1 MRVDKGRALLAR
13 VTSPFAVVF
22 ASLCLLA
29 GPAMAQDDSDA
40 GSRDSLAALDDENRA
55 TDEVV
60 VTGSRLR
67 RDTFSSVAP
76 LQVITSEVS
85 RNLGAVD
92 PGTILQ
98 DSSTSAGIQFDTTF
112 GGFVLDNGPGAST
125 ADLRGLGSER
135 TLVLLNGRRISPAG
149 VEGVPVSPDLNVI
162 PSTLVNRYEILLD
175 GASSVYG
182 SDAVS
187 GVANIILRKD
197 FDGLELEAYS
207 RIPEH
212 PNGVEDTISAA
223 WGANYDRGFFGIGA
237 EYTRGDSV
245 TFADRPWTEDCETY
259 REQTTTGEIRTTNI
273 AYAEQYGMK
282 TSPCVISFG
291 SQRVFDN
298 NGMFGSIY
306 FTEGTSN
313 VGIPNWSEATGGFD
327 LVLDQDGDGAPDVDF
342 TDYFIASE
350 DNASHLLPERE
361 RISFMAYGEYTFAGD
376 MNVTPYFE
384 ATYNKRETYF
394 FDIGT
399 AIQEEVV
406 ATNPY
411 NPCNPNGVDGV
422 DCFLAYNNVLTNPQY
437 IERFATNVTSGG
449 RLLADICADFGIAV
463 PDCTPALFGVGPAF
477 FDFLDRDGD
486 GASDGIPG
494 ARPLEAQFSV
504 LGDRGEGFIE
514 VDQLRFVGGVRGD
527 LPMLDVG
534 SFDNMGFD
542 IAYVYSESE
551 GSSVRPGVNED
562 RLEYSLNTS
571 RIENGEVVCG
581 TPDGGPCVPVN
592 VFAPSLYQ
600 NILGNDFATQAER
613 DFLFSNRT
621 IDTIYEQA
629 YISALLTGDIFDLP
643 AGPVAAAVGYEYRH
657 DNIESRPN
665 DVAAEGQLWGFFRD
679 LGANGE
685 KDTEEYFVE
694 VEAPILAGVPAFEEL
709 TINVSTRHTD
719 DEFYGGAYTYSGKL
733 SWRPIS
739 SLLLRGTVGTSYRAP
754 NLRENFLEGLSG
766 FANVTDPCVVP
777 ADALVQ
783 DISGAIIYDDSLD
796 TRSDQLL
803 QNCIAQGVDPT
814 MLGIVAANATSS
826 PVYSVEVLQF
836 VGSTG
841 LDEEE
846 SESWTA
852 GLAWEQPFFEAFD
865 LSIGATYYEI
875 EITQEIIQFS
885 FQGAVDDCLFDPEG
899 DSPFCG
905 NIRRENL
912 GGGAFGIIDEVD
924 QNFINRDS
932 LKTRGVDLNIALDW
946 PTSIFGKAVDIGAD
960 LNFNRKFEFSDIIIS
975 DVDGSVSTD
984 SDLGDFGLPEW
995 EGQGILRA
1003 DFGDYRLTWAT
1014 RYLGSVEVD
1023 PDVRAAFPFTG
1034 ADWLGGDSFTCL
1046 GAAAGDVDCRPV
1058 GEAEN
1063 YFRHDVSL
1071 YYYGD
1076 VFTLGF
1082 GARNVFDE
1090 EPPLVDGRSGFFI
1103 FDRSNVPLGRGYDP
1117 QGRQYF
1123 INIVAAFDDLKF

>member
-1 MRVDKGRALLAR
+1 MRVHEGRAFLAR
-13 VTSPFAVVF
+13 VRSPFAVVF
-22 ASLCLLA
+22 SSLCLLV
-29 GPAMAQDDSDA
+29 GPAMAQDDSDVDN
-40 GSRDSLAALDDENRA
+40 SNDRA
-55 TDEVV
+55 EFQDAERVTDEVV

-76 LQVITSEVS
+76 LQIITGEVS

-162 PSTLVNRYEILLD
+162 PSTLVSRYEILLD

-182 SDAVS
+182 SDAVA

-197 FDGLELEAYS
+197 FDGLEVEAYS

-212 PNGVEDTISAA
+212 PNGVENTISAA
-223 WGANYDRGFFGIGA
+223 WGSNYDRGFFGVGV
-237 EYTRGDSV
+237 EYTEGDAV
-245 TFADRPWTEDCETY
+245 TYADRPWTEDCATY

-282 TSPCVISFG
+282 TTPCVISFG

-298 NGMFGSIY
+298 NGLFGSIY
-306 FTEGTSN
+306 FTEGTTN
-313 VGIPNWSEATGGFD
+313 VGIPNWSEATGGFNI
-327 LVLDQDGDGAPDVDF
+327 VLDQDGDGAPDVDF
-342 TDYFIASE
+342 TDFFIANE
-350 DNASHLLPERE
+350 DNATHLLPERE
-361 RISFMAYGEYTFAGD
+361 RISFMTYGEYTFAGE
-376 MNVTPYFE
+376 MNITPYFE

-394 FDIGT
+394 FDAGATIF
-399 AIQEEVV
+399 EEVV
-406 ATNPY
+406 ADNPY
-411 NPCNPNGVDGV
+411 NICNPNGVNGT
-422 DCFLAYNNVLTNPQY
+422 DCWTAYNNILTNPQY
-437 IERFATNVTSGG
+437 IERFQAAPLIGG
-449 RLLADICADFGIAV
+449 APVADFCVANGIPV
-463 PDCTPALFGVGPAF
+463 SSTSCTPATFGVGPGF
-477 FDFLDRDGD
+477 FDAL
-486 GASDGIPG
+486 PG
-494 ARPLEAQFSV
+494 GGPGVARPIEAQFSV
-504 LGDRGEGFIE
+504 RGDRNETFVE

-527 LPMLDVG
+527 LPMFNFG
-534 SFDNMGFD
+534 SLDNMGFD

-551 GSSVRPGVNED
+551 GSSFRPGVNEE
-562 RLEYSLNTS
+562 RLQYSLNTS

-581 TPDGGPCVPVN
+581 TPEGGPCVPVN

-600 NILGNDFATQAER
+600 GILGNEFATQEER

-621 IDTIYEQA
+621 IDTIYEQS
-629 YISALLTGDIFDLP
+629 YISALLTGDVFDLP
-643 AGPVAAAVGYEYRH
+643 AGPVAAAIGYEYRN
-657 DNIESRPN
+657 DRIESRPN

-685 KDTEEYFVE
+685 KDTEEYFLE
-694 VEAPILAGVPAFEEL
+694 IEAPILAGVPAFEEL
-709 TINVSTRHTD
+709 TINVSSRHTD
-719 DEFYGGAYTYSGKL
+719 DEFYGGAWTYSGKL
-733 SWRPIS
+733 SWRPVN

-783 DISGAIIYDDSLD
+783 DINGAIIYDESLD
-796 TRSDQLL
+796 TRSEQLL

-814 MLGIVAANATSS
+814 TLGIVVANATSS

-836 VGSTG
+836 VGTTG

-852 GLAWEQPFFEAFD
+852 GFAWEQPFFEAFD
-865 LSIGATYYEI
+865 LSLGATYYEI
-875 EITQEIIQFS
+875 EITQEIVQFS
-885 FQGAVDDCLFDPEG
+885 FQGAVSECYFDAEG
-899 DSPFCG
+899 DSPFCA
-905 NIRRENL
+905 NIRREDL
-912 GGGAFGIIDEVD
+912 GGGAFGLIDEVD

-932 LKTRGVDLNIALDW
+932 LKARGVDLNVALDW
-946 PTSIFGKAVDIGAD
+946 PTQLFGRAVDIGAD
-960 LNFNRKFEFSDIIIS
+960 FNLNRKLEFSDIFIS
-975 DVDGSVSTD
+975 DIDGSVSAD

-995 EGQGILRA
+995 EGQGIIRA

-1014 RYLGSVEVD
+1014 RYLGGVEID
-1023 PDVRAAFPFTG
+1023 PDVREDFPFTG

-1046 GAAAGDVDCRPV
+1046 GEAAGDVDCRPV
-1058 GEAEN
+1058 GEAEG
-1063 YFRHDVSL
+1063 YFRHDVSF

-1076 VFTLGF
+1076 VWTIGF

-1090 EPPLVDGRSGFFI
+1090 EPPLVDGRVI
-1103 FDRSNVPLGRGYDP
+1103 VFDRSNVPLGRGYDV

-1123 INIVAAFDDLKF
+1123 INVLAAFDDLPFN